1 MNKRHKYN
9 HSIVNELA
17 KKHNRSISAVMKA
30 LNGDRKSEVSEDIV
44 RDYHKALKAINEIT
58 PVVLNN
64 VLNN

>member
-17 KKHNRSISAVMKA
+17 KKHDRSISAVMKA
-30 LNGDRKSEVSEDIV
+30 LNGERKSEVSEDIV
-44 RDYHKALKAINEIT
+44 KDYKKAVKALNEIT

-64 VLNN
+64 ILNS